1 MLKSLIIGKIRRRS
15 SLNQAEAGSNNQAN
29 LQKREILSEHSD
41 KFNSNFKFYY
51 DRKLKAV
58 ILRTEELAMERRF
71 VSLSAVET
79 MVLRIVQEELSG
91 FKKKITAS
99 DLREKIILRSC
110 DLEMIRNILRALV
123 KKGILNSEKIAIQ
136 DHIVEIFKR
145 K

>member
-1 MLKSLIIGKIRRRS
+1 MNQEKRRR
-15 SLNQAEAGSNNQAN
+15 LPINQAESRSNNQAN
-29 LQKREILSEHSD
+29 LQKREILLENSD
-41 KFNSNFKFYY
+41 KFNSNFNFYY
-51 DRKLKAV
+51 DRKIKAV
-58 ILRTEELAMERRF
+58 VLRTEELAMKRRF
-71 VSLSAVET
+71 VPLSAVET
-79 MVLRIVQEELSG
+79 MVLRAAQEELSG

>member
-1 MLKSLIIGKIRRRS
+1 LPID
-15 SLNQAEAGSNNQAN
+15 QAQSRSNNQAN
-29 LQKREILSEHSD
+29 LQKKEILSENSD

-58 ILRTEELAMERRF
+58 ILRTEELETGRRF

-79 MVLRIVQEELSG
+79 MVLRTVQEELSG

-99 DLREKIILRSC
+99 DLRGKLILRRC
-110 DLEMIRNILRALV
+110 DLETIRNILRTLV
-123 KKGILNSEKIAIQ
+123 KKRILESEKITIQ
-136 DHIVEIFKR
+136 DKVIEVFKP

>member
-1 MLKSLIIGKIRRRS
+1 MEQEKRRR
-15 SLNQAEAGSNNQAN
+15 LPIDQAESRSNNQAN
-29 LQKREILSEHSD
+29 LQKREISSEHSD

-58 ILRTEELAMERRF
+58 VLRTEELAMKRRF

-79 MVLRIVQEELSG
+79 MVLRAAQEELSG

>member
-1 MLKSLIIGKIRRRS
+1 MDQEKRRRWPLDLAES
-15 SLNQAEAGSNNQAN
+15 SSNNQAN
-29 LQKREILSEHSD
+29 LQKREILSENSD
-41 KFNSNFKFYY
+41 KFNPNFNFYY

-58 ILRTEELAMERRF
+58 ILRTEELAMKRRF

-99 DLREKIILRSC
+99 DIREKIILRSC
-110 DLEMIRNILRALV
+110 DLETIRNILRALV
-123 KKGILNSEKIAIQ
+123 KKRILNSEKIAIQ
-136 DHIVEIFKR
+136 DHIVEVFKR

>member
-1 MLKSLIIGKIRRRS
+1 MNQEKRRR
-15 SLNQAEAGSNNQAN
+15 LPIDQAESRSNNQAN
-29 LQKREILSEHSD
+29 LQKREISSENSEI
-41 KFNSNFKFYY
+41 FNSNFNFYY

-58 ILRTEELAMERRF
+58 VLRTEELAMKRRF

-79 MVLRIVQEELSG
+79 MVLRIVQEEFSG

-99 DLREKIILRSC
+99 DLREKIILRGC

>member
-1 MLKSLIIGKIRRRS
+1 MNQEKNRR
-15 SLNQAEAGSNNQAN
+15 LPIDQAESRSNNKAN
-29 LQKREILSEHSD
+29 LQKREILSENSD
-41 KFNSNFKFYY
+41 KFNSSFKFYY

-58 ILRTEELAMERRF
+58 ILRTEELAMKERF

-91 FKKKITAS
+91 FRKKITAS
-99 DLREKIILRSC
+99 DLREKIILRGC
-110 DLEMIRNILRALV
+110 DMETIRNILRALV